1 MKSLVLK
8 VSLIINLLFIY
19 NCKAQTATTSDY
31 IAFYNDIAPKL
42 NSIVPNKTQFYG
54 QNFSNFYNE
63 LQNKN
68 IDIISLNYDTKINP
82 GTKYYILNLFLTN
95 MKMWSI
101 ASDNDYQLLCIS
113 ITFENKIPKQI
124 ETLAEQ
130 NNMQWTY
137 NIQQFFAN
145 MKIEKIEFI
154 GLNGYDST
162 DNSLK

>member
-1 MKSLVLK
+1 MKTILK
-8 VSLIINLLFIY
+8 TFLIINLFFIY
-19 NCKAQTATTSDY
+19 NCKAQTTSEY
-31 IAFYNDIAPKL
+31 IDFYNDVAPKL

-54 QNFSNFYNE
+54 QNFSNFISE

-68 IDIISLNYDTKINP
+68 LDVIIFNYDTKTDP
-82 GTKYYILNLFLTN
+82 GSKYYILKLYFAPVT
-95 MKMWSI
+95 MWSI
-101 ASDNDYQLLCIS
+101 STDNDLQWPSLS
-113 ITFENKIPKQI
+113 ITFENEIPKQI

-145 MKIEKIEFI
+145 MKIESIRFI